1 MARTITSIA
10 LLFASLLTVKAFAMD
25 SPTTVVKNFLDA
37 MSRRDFAA
45 MEQLMAPE
53 FKMTVSGG
61 AVFKHPREFAAQS
74 GKRQKSARKT
84 TDRYDEIPTTDGGV
98 VFAMGSMAGEWL
110 NGQTYTGIRYV
121 DRFEIKNGKIVD
133 MNVWSD
139 MSEFRPKE

>member
-1 MARTITSIA
+1 MFVRNLAIA
-10 LLFASLLTVKAFAMD
+10 FCLFSAETLAMD

-37 MSRRDFAA
+37 MGRRDFAA

-53 FKMTVSGG
+53 FKMTVTGG
-61 AVFKHPREFAAQS
+61 QVFKHPREFAAQS

-84 TDRYDEIPTTDGGV
+84 TDRYDEIPTADGGV
-98 VFAMGSMAGEWL
+98 VFAIGSMAGEWL
-110 NGQTYTGIRYV
+110 NGDTYTGIRYI
-121 DRFEIKNGKIVD
+121 DRFEIRNSKIVD

>member
-1 MARTITSIA
+1 MAGLRLT
-10 LLFASLLTVKAFAMD
+10 FFCLLTCLASMESFAMEL
-25 SPTTVVKNFLDA
+25 PVTVVKNFLDA
-37 MSRRDFAA
+37 MSRRDFTT
-45 MEQLMAPE
+45 MESLMAPE

-61 AVFKHPREFAAQS
+61 YVFKHPREFAAQS

-84 TDRYDEIPTTDGGV
+84 TDRYDQIPTADGGV

-110 NGQTYTGIRYV
+110 NGTTYSGVRYI

-139 MSEFRPKE
+139 MSEFRPKD